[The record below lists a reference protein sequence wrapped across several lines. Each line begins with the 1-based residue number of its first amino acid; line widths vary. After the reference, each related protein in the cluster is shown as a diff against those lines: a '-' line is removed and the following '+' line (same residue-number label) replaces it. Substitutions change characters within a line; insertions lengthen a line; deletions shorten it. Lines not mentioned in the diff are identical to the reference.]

1 MTAGATAP
9 ERVVV
14 GDFGAIARHGM
25 SNALRAEGFHV
36 LAYELADVE
45 AHIDVVR
52 PRAVVLDRDLEA
64 CRVLARRIAVEHPD
78 VRVITCS
85 VDEPRMQVYPAVA
98 GPEPDALPLTAA
110 LLAAAIREER

>member
-1 MTAGATAP
+1 MTPGASAP

-36 LAYELADVE
+36 LTYDLAEVE

-64 CRVLARRIAVEHPD
+64 CRLLGRRIAVEHPE
-78 VRVITCS
+78 VRVIACS
-85 VDEPRMQVYPAVA
+85 VDEPRMQVYPAEA
-98 GPEPDALPLTAA
+98 GPEPRAVPLTAA
-110 LLAAAIREER
+110 LLAAAIREEP